1 MGELI
6 CKKVTAWVQLRHK
19 ILPKNESNTTFNP
32 KSCLEPVFFNT
43 LKASGV
49 RCIRFHDLRH
59 TAAILMIGR
68 GVPPK
73 LVSKL
78 LGHASVAFT
87 LQIYI
92 HVFEEQETGAT
103 LDLSDL
109 E

>member
-1 MGELI
+1 M
-6 CKKVTAWVQLRHK
+6 QLRHK

-43 LKASGV
+43 LEASGV

-59 TAAILMIGR
+59 TAASLMIVR

-78 LGHASVAFT
+78 LRHASVAFT
-87 LQIYI
+87 LQVYVQ
-92 HVFEEQETGAT
+92 VFEQQETGVT
-103 LDLSDL
+103 LNLSDL